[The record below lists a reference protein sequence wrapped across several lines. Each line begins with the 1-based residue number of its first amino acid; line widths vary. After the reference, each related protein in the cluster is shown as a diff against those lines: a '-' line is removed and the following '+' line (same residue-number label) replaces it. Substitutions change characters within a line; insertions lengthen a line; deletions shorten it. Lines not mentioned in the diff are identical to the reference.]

1 MNIFQKFLNLFK
13 KSDKIKS
20 NILDKKNESFYSY
33 IFNNDSIWLF
43 YKKYNFTEKDINL
56 QISF

>member
-20 NILDKKNESFYSY
+20 NILDESFYSY

-56 QISF
+56 KISF

>member
-1 MNIFQKFLNLFK
+1 MNILKKFLNLFK
-13 KSDKIKS
+13 KNDKIKN

-43 YKKYNFTEKDINL
+43 YKKHDFKEKDINL